1 MRRSGWPCLL
11 AFLAGLLAGGA
22 GVHQLDR
29 GLIEAV
35 LETSRTLAQTS
46 GRQRL
51 VLERIDRTG
60 FQVCPQWRLAVAA
73 AEGEVQP

>member
-22 GVHQLDR
+22 VVHRLDR
-29 GLIEAV
+29 DLIEAV

-60 FQVCPQWRLAVAA
+60 FQVCPQWRLATTAA
-73 AEGEVQP
+73 DPEAQP

>member
-22 GVHQLDR
+22 VVHRLDR

-46 GRQRL
+46 GRQHL
-51 VLERIDRTG
+51 VLEQIDRTG